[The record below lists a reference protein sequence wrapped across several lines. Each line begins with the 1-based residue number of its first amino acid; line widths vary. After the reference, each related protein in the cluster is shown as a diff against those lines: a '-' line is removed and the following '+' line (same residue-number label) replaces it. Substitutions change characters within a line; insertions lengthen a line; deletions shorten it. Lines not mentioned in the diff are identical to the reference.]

1 MDNWIYTC
9 VGCGEKNDV
18 ECINCG
24 RKLFKGRKK
33 DDVRWLE
40 CVHCKYENDEMLHV
54 CDFTP
59 EFRGEFIGDP
69 YRPEVIHKQA
79 TTSINANRDFFYKV
93 VYEENLNQSKRND
106 SFLTNTFL
114 PIIVFVLFLGIIMVS
129 LSQ

>member
-24 RKLFKGRKK
+24 RKLFKGFKK
-33 DDVRWLE
+33 GDVRWLE

-59 EFRGEFIGDP
+59 RGTNWDGVPTPQI
-69 YRPEVIHKQA
+69 IHKQA